1 MTAIGTYGWRIP
13 QDPAGFEDTF
23 NHSCWNFYKRFGDC
37 LRWWLVSVFVTLHS
51 AKYWM
56 KAPKLV
62 KTKKSQL
69 KVPVTTAGRK
79 MQFYRNSNRS
89 VLEWVQYST
98 VDFHEIFWL
107 PIRGTIGNSKWFL
120 LAYRFP
126 KNLVSELSQKFIL
139 YYISSDTNIQA
150 YHLKQVF
157 CCFSAI

>member
-1 MTAIGTYGWRIP
+1 MTLFHRIIKILYLCRTLPLCKQIGRQGP
-13 QDPAGFEDTF
+13 QKNHKRQCAKQPSPNLLAFEQTWHGAQHQPQRPKYIIECMLGI
-23 NHSCWNFYKRFGDC
+23 HSCWNFYKRFGDC

-89 VLEWVQYST
+89 VSIPY
-98 VDFHEIFWL
+98 
-107 PIRGTIGNSKWFL
+107 GMCK
-120 LAYRFP
+120 
-126 KNLVSELSQKFIL
+126 
-139 YYISSDTNIQA
+139 
-150 YHLKQVF
+150 
-157 CCFSAI
+157 